1 MPDGAP
7 PRTRDSG
14 RLERPSAPARGLLS
28 LVVSTS
34 NDEVKAG
41 SNFSIF
47 VTATNPYDV
56 PVTLY
61 QIVTHVP
68 VELLDI
74 NSYTILVNKR
84 ERESQHASSSPF
96 ARLRSPPRRWFQTR
110 EDIKAAQTGTAI
122 ALGTEL
128 APEEARSLF
137 GANISIDSINVSSDG
152 RASVAG
158 VALNFPQNPSAQE
171 LDAIMR
177 RLVDYQRGNIPV
189 TLQPGDSVV
198 RQFVLRTR
206 SRILFTPLAHTFEIQ
221 ATYSVDGLD
230 HTVSIPFRLNIR
242 AAMSSI
248 IIGAIL
254 GAVLGGVV
262 RGLSTHGSSG
272 SLQDIARGTAVAVLA
287 SIAVVAAFA
296 RRSNA
301 QPFVSVEDFWGG
313 IVIGFS
319 VGFFGFSQFAHLLGG
334 T

>member
-1 MPDGAP
+1 MSDGVP
-7 PRTRDSG
+7 SRTQDSD
-14 RLERPSAPARGLLS
+14 RCERRPAPARGLLS
-28 LVVSTS
+28 MVVSTS
-34 NDEVKAG
+34 NDEIKAG
-41 SNFSIF
+41 TNFSIF

-61 QIVTHVP
+61 QILTHIP

-84 ERESQHASSSPF
+84 DRGSEHSPPTLF
-96 ARLRSPPRRWFQTR
+96 NRLRSLPRRRFQTR
-110 EDIKAAQTGTAI
+110 EDIKVAQTGTAI

-128 APEEARSLF
+128 PPEEAKSLF
-137 GANISIDSINVSSDG
+137 DTRISIEAINVDPTG
-152 RASVAG
+152 MASVAG
-158 VALNFPQNPSAQE
+158 VALNFPQNPSTEE

-177 RLVDYQRGNIPV
+177 RMADYQRGVIPV

-198 RQFVLRTR
+198 RQFVLRTK
-206 SRILFTPLAHTFEIQ
+206 SRVLFTPLAHTFEIQ

-242 AAMSSI
+242 AAMSSM

-254 GAVLGGVV
+254 GAVLGSVV
-262 RGLSTHGSSG
+262 RGLSAQGTAGG
-272 SLQDIARGTAVAVLA
+272 AQAIARALTVAILA
-287 SIAVVAAFA
+287 SVAVVAAFA

-313 IVIGFS
+313 VVIGFS

-334 T
+334 A

>member
-1 MPDGAP
+1 MSEASEPGDKPA
-7 PRTRDSG
+7 G
-14 RLERPSAPARGLLS
+14 RVVGQPAPARGLLS

-34 NDEVKAG
+34 NDEIKAG

-61 QIVTHVP
+61 QILTHVP

-74 NSYTILVNKR
+74 NSYRILKNKQNLDEHYYVNPLKQFWQWVKQRLKR
-84 ERESQHASSSPF
+84 
-96 ARLRSPPRRWFQTR
+96 R
-110 EDIKAAQTGTAI
+110 EDLVRAQTGTAI
-122 ALGTEL
+122 ALGTDL
-128 APEEARSLF
+128 SPDEAKSLF
-137 GANISIDSINVSSDG
+137 DTRVNVEHMNVDADG
-152 RASVAG
+152 HASVAG
-158 VALNFPQNPSAQE
+158 VAFNFPQNPTAQE

-177 RLVDYQRGNIPV
+177 RAADYQRGIIPV

-206 SRILFTPLAHTFEIQ
+206 SRLFFTPLAHTFEIQ

-230 HTVSIPFRLNIR
+230 HTVNIPFQLNIR

-248 IIGAIL
+248 VIGAIL
-254 GAVLGGVV
+254 GAALGALVRVLSTQGSSIEPRNVA
-262 RGLSTHGSSG
+262 RGLT
-272 SLQDIARGTAVAVLA
+272 VAVLA

-296 RRSNA
+296 RRSSA

-313 IVIGFS
+313 IVIGLS
-319 VGFFGFSQFAHLLGG
+319 VGYFGFSQFAGLLGG
-334 T
+334 K

>member
-1 MPDGAP
+1 MSDVP
-7 PRTRDSG
+7 SS
-14 RLERPSAPARGLLS
+14 EVRPADASPEQPVPSRGLLG

-61 QIVTHVP
+61 QILTHVP
-68 VELLDI
+68 VELLDM
-74 NSYTILVNKR
+74 NSYRVYTSRKTESNSEAYNANPFSRGASWIKKR
-84 ERESQHASSSPF
+84 FERREDL
-96 ARLRSPPRRWFQTR
+96 LRS
-110 EDIKAAQTGTAI
+110 QTGIAI

-128 APEEARSLF
+128 PPEDARSLF
-137 GANISIDSINVSSDG
+137 DANISVGSVVSDG
-152 RASVAG
+152 HTSIAG
-158 VALNFPQNPSAQE
+158 ISFNFPENPTAQE

-177 RLVDYQRGNIPV
+177 RAADYRRGVIPV

-198 RQFVLRTR
+198 RQFVLRTK
-206 SRILFTPLAHTFEIQ
+206 SRVLFTPIAHTFEIQ

-230 HTVSIPFRLNIR
+230 HTVAIPFRLSIR

-248 IIGAIL
+248 VIGAFIGAIL
-254 GAVLGGVV
+254 GSSVKALSAQNTSLHSENVLK
-262 RGLSTHGSSG
+262 GL
-272 SLQDIARGTAVAVLA
+272 AVAVLA
-287 SIAVVAAFA
+287 SAAVVAAFA
-296 RRSNA
+296 RRSSA

-319 VGFFGFSQFAHLLGG
+319 VGYFGFSQFGG
-334 T
+334 LF